1 MKHDT
6 RVGSRRRPFA
16 VPVFAALVC
25 SAIVTAVVVSR
36 VVHDQE
42 RRMLDDRAGEASA
55 LLSTSFSPLTSTLP
69 LLGAVS
75 SANPQFFD
83 GVAKSVAQNG
93 HGSIGIA
100 TSTGGAFAVSVAAGD
115 GPVVGDQLTGDRAA
129 LATRALTASG
139 LVSSV
144 FDQSGQRRLAFALA
158 IGTSHDTVIYEEFA
172 FDQTAVT
179 RTENSPFSEL
189 EGAVYAST
197 TADSSRLLFATTS
210 SLPVTGDVAQRSF
223 KVGTDDWL
231 LVVKARRP
239 LVGDFAES
247 SPWYV
252 LGVGLLTALLVT
264 ALVAIVS
271 RRRVYALALVDERT
285 SELRDALA
293 AKELLEQG
301 QRQAREAAEEANRS
315 KSEFLS
321 RMSHELRTPL
331 NAVLGFAQL
340 LESEDLAE
348 ADHDS
353 VKQIL
358 RGGRHLLDLIN
369 EVLDITRIETG
380 TFQLSPEPV
389 LAGEVLAD
397 IIELTSPLAAQANIH
412 LVTGA
417 TSGGCD
423 VHVLADRQRL
433 KQILLN
439 LVSNAIKYNRQGGTV
454 ALSCERSDA
463 TGLRLKVHD
472 TGPGIRPEHLGL
484 LFTPFE
490 RLGAEHTTVEGTGIG
505 LALSRRLAEAMGGTL
520 DVETNLGQGTTFWV
534 ELPVVEGPVERY
546 IRLNGPE
553 DLKTAPVPNR
563 QTTKILYIEDNES
576 NLRLVE
582 RILARDGDIE
592 LVSAMQG
599 RLGLELARE
608 HQPALILLD
617 LHLPDIA
624 GDEVLRQLRD
634 DPQTSAIPVVVVSA
648 DATAGQIRR
657 LLAEGARAYLT
668 KPLDVGELRGLVDGV
683 AHATS

>member
-144 FDQSGQRRLAFALA
+144 FDQNGQRRLAFALA
-158 IGTSHDTVIYEEFA
+158 LGTSHGTVIYEEFA

-189 EGAVYAST
+189 EGAVYASP
-197 TADSSRLLFATTS
+197 TADSSRILFATTP
-210 SLPVTGDVAQRSF
+210 SLPVTGDVAQRTF

-301 QRQAREAAEEANRS
+301 QRQAREAAEAANRS

-463 TGLRLKVHD
+463 SGLRIKVRD

-546 IRLNGPE
+546 VRLNGHE
-553 DLKTAPVPNR
+553 ELKTPLAPNR

-683 AHATS
+683 AQATS

>member
-1 MKHDT
+1 MKHDS
-6 RVGSRRRPFA
+6 RVGSRRRPTPVIVFA
-16 VPVFAALVC
+16 VLLC
-25 SAIVTAVVVSR
+25 SAIATAVLVNR
-36 VVHDQE
+36 VIRDQE
-42 RRMLDDRAGEASA
+42 RRSLDDRAGEASA
-55 LLSTSFSPLTSTLP
+55 LLSASFSPLTSTMP

-75 SANPQFFD
+75 TANPQLFD
-83 GVAKSVAQNG
+83 GVAKSFTQSG
-93 HGSIGIA
+93 HGAMGIA
-100 TSTGGAFAVSVAAGD
+100 AASGGGFAVSVAAGD
-115 GPVVGDQLTGDRAA
+115 GPDVGAQLVGERAT
-129 LATRALTASG
+129 LATRALAASG

-144 FDQSGQRRLAFALA
+144 FEQNGQRRLAFALA
-158 IGTSHDTVIYEEFA
+158 IGTSHDSVLYEEFA
-172 FDQTAVT
+172 FDQAMLT
-179 RTENSPFSEL
+179 RTGDSPFSEL
-189 EGAVYAST
+189 DGAVYASSS
-197 TADSSRLLFATTS
+197 ADPDRLLFATTS
-210 SLPVTGDVAQRSF
+210 AVPLAGEAAHRGF

-231 LVVKARRP
+231 LVVKAKRP
-239 LVGDFAES
+239 FVGDFAKNL
-247 SPWYV
+247 PWYV
-252 LGVGLLTALLVT
+252 LGGGLLTALLVT
-264 ALVAIVS
+264 ALVDIVS
-271 RRRVYALALVDERT
+271 RRRVYALSLVDERT
-285 SELRDALA
+285 RELRDALVE
-293 AKELLEQG
+293 KDVLEQG

-340 LESEDLAE
+340 LESEGLAE

-358 RGGRHLLDLIN
+358 KGGRHLLDLIN

-389 LAGEVLAD
+389 LAGEVLSD
-397 IIELTSPLAAQANIH
+397 IIELTRPLAAQANIH
-412 LVTGA
+412 LITGA
-417 TSGGCD
+417 AAGGCD

-439 LVSNAIKYNRQGGTV
+439 LVSNAIKYNRPGGTV
-454 ALSCERSDA
+454 ALSCERSDGS
-463 TGLRLKVHD
+463 GLRIKVHD

-490 RLGAEHTTVEGTGIG
+490 RLGAEHTSVEGTGIG

-520 DVETNLGQGTTFWV
+520 EVDTNLGQGTTFWV
-534 ELPVVEGPVERY
+534 ELPLVEGPVERY
-546 IRLNGPE
+546 VRLNGHE
-553 DLKTAPVPNR
+553 DLEPAPASR
-563 QTTKILYIEDNES
+563 HTTKILYIEDNIS

-592 LVSAMQG
+592 LISAMQG

-634 DPQTSAIPVVVVSA
+634 DPHTSTIPVVVVSA
-648 DATAGQIRR
+648 DATTGQIRR

-668 KPLDVGELRGLVDGV
+668 KPLDVSELRSLVDGV
-683 AHATS
+683 VHATS